1 MLTLRLHCG
10 RWPGRGAHIGS
21 ETKHKPSAYGTT
33 IKALSTNTVF
43 VRCCATTAE
52 SGSWNLTKQTR
63 EETGKGESL
72 EDKRITL
79 EKNSFLASTQIY
91 HQMDNT

>member
-1 MLTLRLHCG
+1 MLTLHLHCG
-10 RWPGRGAHIGS
+10 QWPGRGAHIGS

-72 EDKRITL
+72 KDKEISL
-79 EKNSFLASTQIY
+79 EKNSIG
-91 HQMDNT
+91 

>member
-1 MLTLRLHCG
+1 MECSISRVSNECSESNKLVMLTLHLHCG
-10 RWPGRGAHIGS
+10 RWPGKGAHIGS

-72 EDKRITL
+72 KDK
-79 EKNSFLASTQIY
+79 
-91 HQMDNT
+91 